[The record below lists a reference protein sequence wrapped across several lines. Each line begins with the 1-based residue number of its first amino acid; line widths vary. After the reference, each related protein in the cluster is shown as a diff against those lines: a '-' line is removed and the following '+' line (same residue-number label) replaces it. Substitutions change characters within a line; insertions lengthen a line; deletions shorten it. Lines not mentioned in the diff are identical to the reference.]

1 MAASIQTVVSLQN
14 MEVKETYDSQKD
26 FWEKE
31 KHMEILRVPSG
42 KLVKCTAPQALDWE
56 DQKNRKHLWGIYP
69 FVYLWADKI
78 CLL

>member
-14 MEVKETYDSQKD
+14 MEVKET
-26 FWEKE
+26 
-31 KHMEILRVPSG
+31 HMEILRVPSG